1 MTKKRSG
8 RRKPVGWRNHSD
20 EHALASR
27 GIKTKQRNISNI
39 PRARGKDLWEGTD
52 VCLATS
58 LDEYGFVAKKGKNYP
73 DEYFVLYKTVFG
85 YDFGWIRE
93 SELDDIVLLEGWAD
107 EEDID
112 SFLSTVGSTKDEW
125 LRLNFVS
132 KLSDMFN
139 YWGYQNFMGDSYQSI
154 GRDEAFEMIGINP
167 DDY

>member
-1 MTKKRSG
+1 MARRNKKG
-8 RRKPVGWRNHSD
+8 GWFKHPD

-27 GIKTKQRNISNI
+27 GIKTRHRF
-39 PRARGKDLWEGTD
+39 PTLRARGKDLWEGPD

-58 LDEYGFVAKKGKNYP
+58 LDEYGFVAKKGEDYP

-93 SELDDIVLLEGWAD
+93 SELDDIVLLEDWAD

-112 SFLSTVGSTKDEW
+112 SFLSTVDSTKDEW

-132 KLSDMFN
+132 KLHNMFY
-139 YWGYQNFMGDSYQSI
+139 YWGHQNIMGDSYEPI